1 MHSNMKELVFV
12 ALGGAFGSLGRYGIG
27 MGVSRVAGSGWPWGT
42 LVANVLGCL
51 IAGFF
56 VEMTLS
62 TEIVSKEIKIGI
74 AVGFLGA
81 LTTFSTFGHE
91 TFRLALDGHWGA
103 SALNVAA
110 NLGIGMIS
118 VLLGFWAARTAFG

>member
-1 MHSNMKELVFV
+1 
-12 ALGGAFGSLGRYGIG
+12 

-103 SALNVAA
+103 SALNVEA

>member
-1 MHSNMKELVFV
+1 MKELVFV

-27 MGVSRVAGSGWPWGT
+27 LGVTRLAGAGWPWGT

-51 IAGFF
+51 VAGFF

-62 TEIVSKEIKIGI
+62 TEAVSREVKLGI

-91 TFRLALDGHWGA
+91 TFRLALNGDWAG

-110 NLGIGMIS
+110 NLGAGMIA
-118 VLLGFWAARTAFG
+118 VVLGFLAARAAFG